1 MHPLI
6 TPQALTIDALPAGTA
21 SIDVHFD
28 GQRVWSIDVRDRGTG
43 SLEFPWPAALL
54 PYLDG
59 RTRVSV
65 HDSAA
70 GVELASAEVEF
81 GENPERISVLDRTGA
96 PLVINKWGRLGL
108 ALEAMGESVQ
118 RRILDRALTII
129 HLLDDLGLRPFVVG
143 GTLLGGVRDGKLLPH
158 DDDADLAYL
167 SEYTHP
173 ADVAAEG
180 FRVGA
185 QLAAQGFEIRRHSA
199 THLQLLFRDEAGN
212 VQHYIDVFAAFFS
225 ADGQINQPFHV
236 RGKMRRDQMLP
247 FRSVWIDGT
256 EFPGP
261 ADPEHWLEINYDANW
276 RTPIPGYVLE
286 TPVDTRRRF
295 DSWFGAFNLHREFW
309 DEYFASH
316 VADTPTAD
324 DTPARPAGR
333 AWDLGASWLV
343 AEASEFSAATLID
356 LGCGDGSLTR
366 RFADP
371 ETTRRVIG
379 LDYSDAA
386 LARAKAAS
394 PVGTSHLDDPERVSF
409 GHANLYRMT
418 ALRAPRAHQVN
429 GPFDIVANHVFEQIG
444 DRGREQAWR
453 LFRMALR
460 SGGNARFT
468 FHAHHAADVSFED
481 PTGWHLDPE
490 ALEREAAGYGMRIE
504 FTPLARGSGTA
515 PGRRPTGAKVQLGSS
530 TDTDSDREFRNHAGS
545 AS

>member
-1 MHPLI
+1 MQPLI
-6 TPQALTIDALPAGTA
+6 TPQALTIDALPTGTA

-28 GQRVWSIDVRDRGTG
+28 GQRVWSIDVRDRGSG
-43 SLEFPWPAALL
+43 SLEYPWPAALL

-65 HDSAA
+65 HDSTA
-70 GVELASAEVEF
+70 GVELASAEAEF
-81 GENPERISVLDRTGA
+81 GENPERISVLDHTGA
-96 PLVINKWGRLGL
+96 PLVVNKWGRLGL
-108 ALEAMGESVQ
+108 AIESMAQSVQ

-129 HLLDDLGLRPFVVG
+129 RHLDDLGLRPFVVG

-199 THLQLLFRDEAGN
+199 THLQLLFRDEAGS

-236 RGKMRRDQMLP
+236 RGEMRRDQMLP
-247 FRSVWIDGT
+247 FKAVRIDGT
-256 EFPGP
+256 DFPGP

-309 DEYFASH
+309 DEYFADH
-316 VADTPTAD
+316 LADAPPLGNTA
-324 DTPARPAGR
+324 ARPAGR
-333 AWDLGASWLV
+333 AWDLGANWLV
-343 AEASEFSAATLID
+343 AETSGFSAATLID
-356 LGCGDGSLTR
+356 LGCGDGLLTR
-366 RFADP
+366 RYA
-371 ETTRRVIG
+371 ESGTTRRVVG
-379 LDYSDAA
+379 LDYSDTA
-386 LARAKAAS
+386 LARAKEAWAGAAA
-394 PVGTSHLDDPERVSF
+394 HLDESERVSF
-409 GHANLYRMT
+409 GHTNLYRMT
-418 ALRAPRAHQVN
+418 ALRAPLAHQVK

-444 DRGREQAWR
+444 DRGREHAWR

-490 ALEREAAGYGMRIE
+490 ALELEAANYGLLLE
-504 FTPLARGSGTA
+504 FAPLARDSGTA
-515 PGRRPTGAKVQLGSS
+515 PGRRPTGAKVRLWGTSN
-530 TDTDSDREFRNHAGS
+530 TDSDREFRNHAGS